1 MTLPA
6 FHVEGVFVYLRNDLD
21 GAPLSLLGEMSQLI
35 GKYGSIRTNAPK
47 TALPVL
53 GYRPWA
59 TVTRPPLIVEGDF
72 VYLRDDLS
80 GIDADTFAALT
91 KTIAH
96 RHIRADGD
104 LSGAAAV
111 HGYRVFMAL
120 APQEEP
126 LCPA

>member
-6 FHVEGVFVYLRNDLD
+6 LHIEGAFIYLRDDLQ
-21 GAPLSLLGEMSQLI
+21 GAPLSLLGELSQLV
-35 GKYGSIRTNAPK
+35 GEASIRTDAPK
-47 TALPVL
+47 TDAPPVP

-72 VYLRDDLS
+72 VYLRADLD
-80 GIDADTFAALT
+80 GVETDVFAALT

-104 LSGAAAV
+104 MSRAAPV

-120 APQEEP
+120 VPVKDP
-126 LCPA
+126 

>member
-6 FHVEGVFVYLRNDLD
+6 FHLEGVIVYLRDDLQ
-21 GAPLSLLGEMSQLI
+21 GAPLALLGELSQLI
-35 GKYGSIRTNAPK
+35 GKHGSIRTDAAK
-47 TALPVL
+47 TTVSPVP

-59 TVTRPPLIVEGDF
+59 VVTRQPLVVEGDF
-72 VYLRDDLS
+72 VYLRDDLD

-104 LSGAAAV
+104 LSAAVPV

-120 APQEEP
+120 A
-126 LCPA
+126 

>member
-6 FHVEGVFVYLRNDLD
+6 FHVEGTFVYLRNDLQ
-21 GAPLSLLGEMSQLI
+21 GAPLSLLGELSQLV
-35 GKYGSIRTNAPK
+35 GKHGSIRTDTPK
-47 TALPVL
+47 TAAPPVP

-59 TVTRPPLIVEGDF
+59 VVTRQPLIVEGDF
-72 VYLRDDLS
+72 VYLRDDLD

-104 LSGAAAV
+104 LSGAAPV
-111 HGYRVFMAL
+111 PGYRVFMAL
-120 APQEEP
+120 APVKDP
-126 LCPA
+126 

>member
-6 FHVEGVFVYLRNDLD
+6 FHIEGAFIYLRNDLQ
-21 GAPLSLLGEMSQLI
+21 GAPLALLGELSQLV
-35 GKYGSIRTNAPK
+35 GEGSIVTDTPK
-47 TALPVL
+47 TVAPCVP

-59 TVTRPPLIVEGDF
+59 VVTRPPLIVEGDF
-72 VYLRDDLS
+72 VYLRADLN

-104 LSGAAAV
+104 LSGAAPV
-111 HGYRVFMAL
+111 PGYRVFMAL
-120 APQEEP
+120 T
-126 LCPA
+126 

>member
-6 FHVEGVFVYLRNDLD
+6 FHVEGVFVYLRNDLQ
-21 GAPLSLLGEMSQLI
+21 GAPLSLLGELSQLV
-35 GKYGSIRTNAPK
+35 GKGSIRTDTPK
-47 TALPVL
+47 TAAPSVP

-59 TVTRPPLIVEGDF
+59 VVTRQPLIVEGDF
-72 VYLRDDLS
+72 VYLRDDLD

-104 LSGAAAV
+104 LSGAAPV
-111 HGYRVFMAL
+111 PGYRVFMAL
-120 APQEEP
+120 APVKDP
-126 LCPA
+126 

>member
-6 FHVEGVFVYLRNDLD
+6 FHVEGTFVYLRDNLQ
-21 GAPLSLLGEMSQLI
+21 GAPLSLLGELSQLV
-35 GKYGSIRTNAPK
+35 GKHGSIRTDAPK
-47 TALPVL
+47 TAAPPVP

-59 TVTRPPLIVEGDF
+59 VVTRQPLIVEGDF
-72 VYLRDDLS
+72 VYLRDDLD

-104 LSGAAAV
+104 LSGAGAV

-120 APQEEP
+120 VSVTA
-126 LCPA
+126 

>member
-6 FHVEGVFVYLRNDLD
+6 FHVEDTIVYLRDDLQ
-21 GAPLSLLGEMSQLI
+21 GAPLSLLGDLSQLV
-35 GKYGSIRTNAPK
+35 GEASIRTDAPK
-47 TALPVL
+47 TDAPPVP

-59 TVTRPPLIVEGDF
+59 VVTRPPLIVEGDF
-72 VYLRDDLS
+72 VYLRDDLD

-104 LSGAAAV
+104 LSGAGAV

-120 APQEEP
+120 A
-126 LCPA
+126 

>member
-21 GAPLSLLGEMSQLI
+21 GAPLSLLGEMSQLV
-35 GKYGSIRTNAPK
+35 GEASIRTDTPK
-47 TALPVL
+47 TAAPPVP

-59 TVTRPPLIVEGDF
+59 VVTRQPLIVEGDF
-72 VYLRDDLS
+72 VYLRDDLDT
-80 GIDADTFAALT
+80 IAADTFAALT

-104 LSGAAAV
+104 LSGAGAV

-120 APQEEP
+120 IPVKDP
-126 LCPA
+126 

>member
-6 FHVEGVFVYLRNDLD
+6 FHAEGVFVYLRDDLD
-21 GAPLSLLGEMSQLI
+21 GAPLALLGELSQLV
-35 GKYGSIRTNAPK
+35 GKHGSIRTDTPK
-47 TALPVL
+47 TAAPPVP

-59 TVTRPPLIVEGDF
+59 VGARPPLRVVGDF
-72 VYLRDDLS
+72 VDLRADLD
-80 GIDADTFAALT
+80 GIDTDTFAALT

-104 LSGAAAV
+104 LSGAGAV

-120 APQEEP
+120 APVKDP
-126 LCPA
+126 

>member
-6 FHVEGVFVYLRNDLD
+6 FHVEGAVVYLRDDLR
-21 GAPLSLLGEMSQLI
+21 GAPLDRLDELTQI
-35 GKYGSIRTNAPK
+35 TGKHGSIRTDTPK
-47 TALPVL
+47 TAAPPVP

-59 TVTRPPLIVEGDF
+59 VVTRPPLIVEGDF
-72 VYLRDDLS
+72 VYLRDDLD

-91 KTIAH
+91 KTIAR

-104 LSGAAAV
+104 LSGAGAV

-120 APQEEP
+120 VPES

>member
-6 FHVEGVFVYLRNDLD
+6 FHVEAAFVYLRNDLN
-21 GAPLSLLGEMSQLI
+21 GAPLDQLGELSQLV
-35 GKYGSIRTNAPK
+35 GKHGSIRTDTPK
-47 TALPVL
+47 TAAPPVL

-72 VYLRDDLS
+72 VYLRDDLD

-104 LSGAAAV
+104 LSGALPV
-111 HGYRVFMAL
+111 PGYRVFMAL
-120 APQEEP
+120 VPVKDP
-126 LCPA
+126 

>member
-1 MTLPA
+1 VTLPA
-6 FHVEGVFVYLRNDLD
+6 FHVDGAIVYLRDDLQ
-21 GAPLSLLGEMSQLI
+21 GAPLDQLGELSQLI

-59 TVTRPPLIVEGDF
+59 TVTRPPLVVEGDF
-72 VYLRDDLS
+72 VYLRADLD

-104 LSGAAAV
+104 LSGAGAV

-120 APQEEP
+120 TPEAP
-126 LCPA
+126 

>member
-6 FHVEGVFVYLRNDLD
+6 FHIEGAIVYLRDDLD
-21 GAPLSLLGEMSQLI
+21 GAPLDLLGELSQLV
-35 GKYGSIRTNAPK
+35 GKGSIRTDTPK
-47 TALPVL
+47 TAAPPVP

-59 TVTRPPLIVEGDF
+59 VVTRPPLIVEGDF
-72 VYLRDDLS
+72 VYLRDDLI

-120 APQEEP
+120 VSVTA
-126 LCPA
+126 

>member
-6 FHVEGVFVYLRNDLD
+6 FHVEAGFVYLRDDLQ
-21 GAPLSLLGEMSQLI
+21 GAPLALLGELSQLV
-35 GKYGSIRTNAPK
+35 GKHGSIRTDSAK
-47 TALPVL
+47 TAAPPVP

-59 TVTRPPLIVEGDF
+59 VVTRPPLVVEGDF
-72 VYLRDDLS
+72 VYLRADLD

-104 LSGAAAV
+104 LSGALAV
-111 HGYRVFMAL
+111 PGYRVFMAL
-120 APQEEP
+120 APVKDP
-126 LCPA
+126 

>member
-1 MTLPA
+1 MILPA
-6 FHVEGVFVYLRNDLD
+6 FHVEAGFVYLRNDLQ
-21 GAPLSLLGEMSQLI
+21 GAPLDQLDELSQFV
-35 GKYGSIRTNAPK
+35 GKHGSIRTDTPK
-47 TALPVL
+47 TAAPPVP

-59 TVTRPPLIVEGDF
+59 VVTRQPLIVEGDF
-72 VYLRDDLS
+72 VYLRDDLD

-104 LSGAAAV
+104 LSGAGAV

-120 APQEEP
+120 VSVTA
-126 LCPA
+126 

>member
-6 FHVEGVFVYLRNDLD
+6 FHVEGVFIYLRNDLD
-21 GAPLSLLGEMSQLI
+21 GAPLSLLGDLSQLV
-35 GKYGSIRTNAPK
+35 GEASIRTDTPK
-47 TALPVL
+47 TAAPPVP

-59 TVTRPPLIVEGDF
+59 VITFPPLIVEGDF
-72 VYLRDDLS
+72 VYLRDDLD

-104 LSGAAAV
+104 LSAAAPV

-120 APQEEP
+120 A
-126 LCPA
+126 

>member
-6 FHVEGVFVYLRNDLD
+6 FHLEGTIVYLRNDLD
-21 GAPLSLLGEMSQLI
+21 GAPLDRLDELSQLI
-35 GKYGSIRTNAPK
+35 GKHGAVRTDAAK
-47 TALPVL
+47 TAAPPVP

-59 TVTRPPLIVEGDF
+59 VVTFPPLVVDGDF
-72 VYLRDDLS
+72 VYLRADLD

-104 LSGAAAV
+104 LSAAAPV
-111 HGYRVFMAL
+111 PGYRVFMAL
-120 APQEEP
+120 APVKDP
-126 LCPA
+126 